1 MLDEDHGFRYLDS
14 RNLTG
19 FIDVTENPS
28 GDERDPVALIGD
40 EDANFAG
47 VSYVFTRRYLHNF
60 PKWNPLSQ
68 DEQEKAVGRRNADS
82 EELPDDFRPPTAHI
96 SRVVIKDNCEEL

>member
-1 MLDEDHGFRYLDS
+1 M
-14 RNLTG
+14 
-19 FIDVTENPS
+19 ENPS
-28 GDERDPVALIGD
+28 VDERDPVALIGD

-96 SRVVIKDNCEEL
+96 SRVVIEDNYGEL